1 VTFSFPAFRS
11 RNYRL
16 YFTGQSISL
25 IGTWMTR
32 LATSWLVYRL
42 TGSAFLLGLVGFLGQ
57 IPALFLSP
65 LAGVW
70 VDRWDRHRAMVI
82 TQVLAMLQSLALA
95 ALTLSGHINIPWVL
109 ALTLLQGLINTFE
122 TPARQ
127 SFVIQMVEDR
137 ADLGNAI
144 ALNSSVVNAGRLVG
158 PALAGMVIAWVGEG
172 YCFLIDGLS
181 YIAVVYSLLA
191 MKNLRPG
198 LRNPPKDVWNELTE
212 GWRYIVASAAIR
224 WILLMLA
231 LVSLIAMPFSVLM
244 PIVASKVLGGGAHT
258 LGFLT
263 AATGLGALS
272 CAVMMAVRQSV
283 VGLGKMLGYAALL
296 LGSSLVLFGL
306 SRSFWWSMVLMFAAG
321 YGMMQQIVGSNTIL
335 QTIVADDKRGRV
347 MSFYSLAVFGFVP
360 IGSLLAGT
368 IAARVGAP
376 VTLMI
381 GGALCVL
388 AGIWF
393 FGRLPAIRQVLRP
406 KYVEMGIMPAPA
418 VMAPL
423 DVAAGPPPR
432 GLPDEYN

>member
-1 VTFSFPAFRS
+1 VTLSFPAFRS

-16 YFTGQSISL
+16 YFAGQSISL

-42 TGSAFLLGLVGFLGQ
+42 TDSAFLLGLVGFLSQ

-82 TQVLAMLQSLALA
+82 TQVLAMMQSLALA
-95 ALTLSGHINIPWVL
+95 ALTLSGHVSMPWVL
-109 ALTLLQGLINTFE
+109 FLTLMQGLINTFE

-137 ADLGNAI
+137 ADLSNAI
-144 ALNSSVVNAGRLVG
+144 ALNSSIVNAGRLVG
-158 PALAGMVIAWVGEG
+158 PAIAGLVIAAYGEG
-172 YCFLIDGLS
+172 FCFLIDGIS

-198 LRNPPKDVWNELTE
+198 LRNPPKHVWRELTE
-212 GWRYIVASAAIR
+212 GWRYIVSSAAIH
-224 WILLMLA
+224 WILLMLG
-231 LVSLIAMPFSVLM
+231 LVSLIGMPFTVLM
-244 PIVASKVLGGGAHT
+244 PIVADKVLGGGAHT

-263 AATGLGALS
+263 AATGLGALT
-272 CAVMMAVRQSV
+272 CAVMLAMRQSV
-283 VGLGKMLGYAALL
+283 VGLGRSLGLAALI
-296 LGSSLVLFGL
+296 LGTSLILFGL
-306 SRSFWWSMVLMFAAG
+306 SRNFWWSMALMFNAG

-347 MSFYSLAVFGFVP
+347 MSFYALSVFGFLP
-360 IGSLLAGT
+360 IGSLFAGS
-368 IAARVGAP
+368 IAARIGAP
-376 VTLMI
+376 DTLMM

-388 AGIWF
+388 ASVWF
-393 FGRLPAIRQVLRP
+393 FGRLPAIRRVLRP
-406 KYVEMGIMPAPA
+406 MYIEMGIMPDPA
-418 VMAPL
+418 AAVL
-423 DVAAGPPPR
+423 DTEGR
-432 GLPDEYN
+432 

>member
-1 VTFSFPAFRS
+1 MTFSFPAFRS

-42 TGSAFLLGLVGFLGQ
+42 TDSAFLLGMVGFLSQ

-82 TQVLAMLQSLALA
+82 TQVLAMVQSLALA
-95 ALTLSGHINIPWVL
+95 ALTLSGHVTMPWVL
-109 ALTLLQGLINTFE
+109 FLTLMQGLINTFE

-137 ADLGNAI
+137 ADLSNAI
-144 ALNSSVVNAGRLVG
+144 ALNSSIVNAGRLVG
-158 PALAGMVIAWVGEG
+158 PAIAGLVIAAYGEG
-172 YCFLIDGLS
+172 FCFLIDGLS

-198 LRNPPKDVWNELTE
+198 MRNPPKHVWKELAE
-212 GWRYIVASAAIR
+212 GWHYIVGSAAIH
-224 WILLMLA
+224 WILLMLG
-231 LVSLIAMPFSVLM
+231 LVSLIGMPFTVLM
-244 PIVASKVLGGGAHT
+244 PIMADKVLGGGAHT

-263 AATGLGALS
+263 AATGLGALT
-272 CAVMMAVRQSV
+272 CAIMLAVRQSV
-283 VGLGKMLGYAALL
+283 VGLGRSLGFAALL

-306 SRSFWWSMVLMFAAG
+306 SRNFWWSMALMFCAG

-347 MSFYSLAVFGFVP
+347 MSFYSMSVFGFLP
-360 IGSLLAGT
+360 IGSLFAGS
-368 IAARVGAP
+368 IAARIGAP
-376 VTLMI
+376 ETLI
-381 GGALCVL
+381 LGGAFCVL
-388 AGIWF
+388 ASVWF
-393 FGRLPAIRQVLRP
+393 FGRLPAIRRVLRP
-406 KYVEMGIMPAPA
+406 VYIEMGIMPDPA
-418 VMAPL
+418 AVIPQ
-423 DVAAGPPPR
+423 
-432 GLPDEYN
+432 EK

>member
-42 TGSAFLLGLVGFLGQ
+42 TDSAFLLGMVGFLSQ

-82 TQVLAMLQSLALA
+82 TQVLAMVQSLALA
-95 ALTLSGHINIPWVL
+95 ALTLSGHVTMPWVL
-109 ALTLLQGLINTFE
+109 FLTLMQGLINTFE

-137 ADLGNAI
+137 ADLSNAI
-144 ALNSSVVNAGRLVG
+144 ALNSSIVNAGRLVG
-158 PALAGMVIAWVGEG
+158 PAIAGLVIAAYGEG
-172 YCFLIDGLS
+172 FCFLIDGLS

-198 LRNPPKDVWNELTE
+198 MRNPPKHVWKELAE
-212 GWRYIVASAAIR
+212 GWHYIVGSAAIH
-224 WILLMLA
+224 WILLMLG
-231 LVSLIAMPFSVLM
+231 LVSLIGMPFTVLM
-244 PIVASKVLGGGAHT
+244 PIMADKVLGGGAHT

-263 AATGLGALS
+263 AATGLGALT
-272 CAVMMAVRQSV
+272 CAIMLAVRQSV
-283 VGLGKMLGYAALL
+283 VGLGRSLGFAALL

-306 SRSFWWSMVLMFAAG
+306 SRNFWWSMALMFCAG

-347 MSFYSLAVFGFVP
+347 MSFYSMSVFGFLP
-360 IGSLLAGT
+360 IGSLFAGS
-368 IAARVGAP
+368 IAARIGAP
-376 VTLMI
+376 ETLI
-381 GGALCVL
+381 LGGAFCVL
-388 AGIWF
+388 ASVWF
-393 FGRLPAIRQVLRP
+393 FGRLPAIRRVLRP
-406 KYVEMGIMPAPA
+406 VYIEMGIMPDPA
-418 VMAPL
+418 AVIPQ
-423 DVAAGPPPR
+423 
-432 GLPDEYN
+432 EK

>member
-1 VTFSFPAFRS
+1 VTLSFPAFRS

-16 YFTGQSISL
+16 YFAGQSISL

-42 TGSAFLLGLVGFLGQ
+42 TDSAFLLGLTGFLSQ

-95 ALTLSGHINIPWVL
+95 ALTLSGHVSMPWVL
-109 ALTLLQGLINTFE
+109 FLTLMQGLINTFE

-137 ADLGNAI
+137 ADLSNAI
-144 ALNSSVVNAGRLVG
+144 ALNSSIVNAGRLVG
-158 PALAGMVIAWVGEG
+158 PAIAGLVIAAYGEG
-172 YCFLIDGLS
+172 FCFLIDGLS

-198 LRNPPKDVWNELTE
+198 LRNPPKHVWQELTE
-212 GWRYIVASAAIR
+212 GWRYIVGSAAIH
-224 WILLMLA
+224 WILLMLG
-231 LVSLIAMPFSVLM
+231 LVSLIGMPFTVLM
-244 PIVASKVLGGGAHT
+244 PIVADKVLGGGAHT

-263 AATGLGALS
+263 AATGLGALV
-272 CAVMMAVRQSV
+272 CAVMLAMRQSV
-283 VGLGKMLGYAALL
+283 VGLGRSLGLAALL
-296 LGSSLVLFGL
+296 LGGSLILFGL
-306 SRSFWWSMVLMFAAG
+306 SRSFWWSMVLMFGAG

-347 MSFYSLAVFGFVP
+347 MSFYSMAVFGFLP
-360 IGSLLAGT
+360 IGSLFAGS
-368 IAARVGAP
+368 IAARIGAP
-376 VTLMI
+376 ETLI
-381 GGALCVL
+381 LGGALCVL
-388 AGIWF
+388 ASVWF
-393 FGRLPAIRQVLRP
+393 FGRLPSIRRVLRP
-406 KYVEMGIMPAPA
+406 VYLEMGIMADPAAIEPQ
-418 VMAPL
+418 
-423 DVAAGPPPR
+423 
-432 GLPDEYN
+432 EK